1 MPSGPTE
8 APGNKG
14 WDAPEAE
21 APESLEGAI
30 RRGDD
35 PQNGAPIYPGSEDDV
50 HHAHAD
56 VHGRGNLI
64 ASGGVNEDGVTTDGP
79 ATGENRTAQGH
90 QTRADAS
97 SPPGLAAVGD
107 EGALDEAPEP
117 NEPA

>member
-30 RRGDD
+30 RGAGD
-35 PQNGAPIYPGSEDDV
+35 PQNGAPIYPGSEDDG
-50 HHAHAD
+50 HRAD
-56 VHGRGNLI
+56 AQDRRNLN
-64 ASGGVNEDGVTTDGP
+64 ASEGVNEDGVTTDEPLPGESPP
-79 ATGENRTAQGH
+79 AQSRQA
-90 QTRADAS
+90 RADAS
-97 SPPGLAAVGD
+97 SPPGLSAVGD